1 MFNVQPKNKFDSIV
15 RIIILITQTEELL
28 FLNLAGEI
36 YNNTVSGSG
45 RSIDHVKETF
55 DNIVH
60 DNIIVGVDDPEDALG
75 VYDNAGE
82 RIDQTRLNIT
92 SDQRNNTTGR
102 LHIQLVS
109 G

>member
-1 MFNVQPKNKFDSIV
+1 
-15 RIIILITQTEELL
+15 LL

-45 RSIDHVKETF
+45 RSIDHVKESF

-60 DNIIVGVDDPEDALG
+60 DNIIVGVDDPEVTLG

-82 RIDQTRLNIT
+82 QNILFLNVLLNSNKGLKIDLDQTRLNIT
-92 SDQRNNTTGR
+92 SD
-102 LHIQLVS
+102 
-109 G
+109 